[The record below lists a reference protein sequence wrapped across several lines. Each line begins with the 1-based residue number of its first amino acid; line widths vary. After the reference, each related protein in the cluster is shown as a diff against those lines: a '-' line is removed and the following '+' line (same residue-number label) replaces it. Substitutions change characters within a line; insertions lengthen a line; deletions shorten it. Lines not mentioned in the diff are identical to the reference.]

1 MPVASD
7 WWRQAFACPPT
18 PSEACGHPCGADEML
33 AIIAYD
39 IADPRRWARIAKHCE
54 DYGVRVQYS
63 VFECRMPMDL
73 FEQFWQELTDL
84 IEPNEDRLVA
94 YRVCS
99 RCAKEVRVAGTME
112 TTANTSGFVAYIF

>member
-1 MPVASD
+1 
-7 WWRQAFACPPT
+7 
-18 PSEACGHPCGADEML
+18 ML